1 MLWVQCLARV
11 FVEVSGYLLLP
22 RQASSPQDRVWG
34 QLPLLLYGT
43 EQRAQ
48 ALLLLHPSAQLFSPA
63 RKRRG
68 QG

>member
-1 MLWVQCLARV
+1 MLWVQCLAHV

-22 RQASSPQDRVWG
+22 CQASSPHGWG
-34 QLPLLLYGT
+34 QLPLLLCGT

-48 ALLLLHPSAQLFSPA
+48 ALLLLRPSAQLFSPA